1 MKYLLLL
8 LLLLPVTG
16 CKSLDKSEMKSIKL
30 CLEMCREDFYKHK
43 EGKQDSDEI
52 YAARDSAIRAN
63 IKMLNNAIGGKDE

>member
-8 LLLLPVTG
+8 ALLLPVG
-16 CKSLDKSEMKSIKL
+16 CKSLDKDEMKSVKL

>member
-1 MKYLLLL
+1 MKFLLLL
-8 LLLLPVTG
+8 ALLLPVG
-16 CKSLDKSEMKSIKL
+16 CKSLDKDEMKSVKL

-63 IKMLNNAIGGKDE
+63 IKMLNNAIGGGDE